1 MCDDH
6 WVKVAMADDSLVVDL
21 LLSLHRSPPPPPC
34 LNLHWTVRQRRSR
47 SAHNKAESTRASPT
61 TPLSWSGATSASGGN
76 LDGYEESKPSQTSR
90 SKPVPVHVVW
100 CGLGDS
106 CWYSRGVDSPPGVA
120 NPSETATTRKTR
132 RKKTL
137 TELKEEEDLL
147 LKERRNLEKELASL
161 RLTIQKHRATN
172 ESIKRLKLDFESRQ
186 NSSAAA
192 TASEVSGKAV
202 NGPFQFVK
210 SECHPSNSVTHDDSP
225 VCAANASPKAQDN
238 IGNRESTFVLPDLN
252 LPADEDINANVM
264 H

>member
-1 MCDDH
+1 M
-6 WVKVAMADDSLVVDL
+6 L
-21 LLSLHRSPPPPPC
+21 RYI
-34 LNLHWTVRQRRSR
+34 
-47 SAHNKAESTRASPT
+47 E
-61 TPLSWSGATSASGGN
+61 
-76 LDGYEESKPSQTSR
+76 
-90 SKPVPVHVVW
+90 
-100 CGLGDS
+100 
-106 CWYSRGVDSPPGVA
+106 YSSVA